1 MQNIIYHAKTEQSE
15 LIEGLIQSGDYKTK
29 EDVIDAAL
37 KLLNGQVHAKQNR
50 LRRLID
56 EGINSGDAVT
66 VDKDKLLREIRSR
79 QQSV

>member
-1 MQNIIYHAKTEQSE
+1 MQNIIYHAKAEQSE

-37 KLLNGQVHAKQNR
+37 KLLNGQAHAKQNR
-50 LRRLID
+50 LGRLID
-56 EGINSGDAVT
+56 EGINSGDAVV

-79 QQSV
+79 QNV